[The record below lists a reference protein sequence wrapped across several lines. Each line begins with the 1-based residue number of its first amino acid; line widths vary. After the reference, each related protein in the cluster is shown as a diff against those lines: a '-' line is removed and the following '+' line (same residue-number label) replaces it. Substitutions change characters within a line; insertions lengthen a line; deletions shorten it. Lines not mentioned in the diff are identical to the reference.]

1 MKRISVVQVV
11 WDRGAIGVEHSS
23 IDRNVEVRRQI
34 ATDEMIGVLLRIQIR
49 DDCVGKTAALL
60 RNEPQVR
67 GLRCP
72 HSEVVL
78 SEYSRLALFGARKVD
93 EHQSA
98 HYFACF
104 NIPAR
109 R

>member
-11 WDRGAIGVEHSS
+11 WAIGAIGVEHSS
-23 IDRNVEVRRQI
+23 IDGNVEVRREI
-34 ATDEMIGVLLRIQIR
+34 ARDEMIGAILRIKIR
-49 DDCVGKTAALL
+49 DDCIGKTAALL
-60 RNEPQVR
+60 RNQPQVR

-72 HSEVVL
+72 YSQVVL

-104 NIPAR
+104 N
-109 R
+109 